1 MTSPIAKLFDSYQ
14 KSLAQKRWR
23 PDDIRFN
30 VNVTISRLAFVYE
43 KIRNA
48 IDYKD
53 EHLLRKNAIERI
65 LKRRLFTEIKKT
77 GLAHLLISELIRARY
92 LPNNMLPERMIGEV
106 DAIIEKYLRLLSN
119 LNVTRLTKRGR
130 QIVNWTMSVL
140 AAEIEHYLVPP
151 FREDGVVECMYKC
164 IKHDV
169 DLAKEIADSS
179 ERSIQMYLA
188 IHKVLI
194 KSDPAILRYH
204 LLVHLHPEWLKG
216 GDAAIQ
222 HLVQHFD
229 AFQKYIEYQLNHPLA
244 DKLFRFMK
252 RFSTVFII
260 LKDIADQ
267 DPSGFPYLMQDREA
281 FEQRI
286 RQACAVRYAK
296 ANAKLRRSY
305 IRTIIY
311 VFFTKMLLALL
322 FELPYDLYFL
332 KTTNYTP
339 LMINVIFH
347 PILMFIIAASIRMP
361 SQKNTDKIVE
371 ILMRIAHEEPQP
383 GFLYRKRMT
392 FGRSALVQNV
402 FRLLNGLTYLVSFGL
417 LVWAL
422 HLLHF
427 NIVSGILF
435 VFFLSIISF
444 FGLKLRREVKDL
456 IIVDKR
462 NSLFS
467 ALIDFFSVPILS
479 VGQWISAKTPKINLF
494 LFVMDFVIEAPFKIF
509 MDVIE
514 DWINFQK
521 EKREEIM

>member
-1 MTSPIAKLFDSYQ
+1 
-14 KSLAQKRWR
+14 
-23 PDDIRFN
+23 
-30 VNVTISRLAFVYE
+30 
-43 KIRNA
+43 
-48 IDYKD
+48 
-53 EHLLRKNAIERI
+53 
-65 LKRRLFTEIKKT
+65 
-77 GLAHLLISELIRARY
+77 
-92 LPNNMLPERMIGEV
+92 
-106 DAIIEKYLRLLSN
+106 
-119 LNVTRLTKRGR
+119 
-130 QIVNWTMSVL
+130 
-140 AAEIEHYLVPP
+140 
-151 FREDGVVECMYKC
+151 
-164 IKHDV
+164 
-169 DLAKEIADSS
+169 
-179 ERSIQMYLA
+179 
-188 IHKVLI
+188 
-194 KSDPAILRYH
+194 
-204 LLVHLHPEWLKG
+204 
-216 GDAAIQ
+216 
-222 HLVQHFD
+222 
-229 AFQKYIEYQLNHPLA
+229 
-244 DKLFRFMK
+244 
-252 RFSTVFII
+252 
-260 LKDIADQ
+260 
-267 DPSGFPYLMQDREA
+267 MQDREA
-281 FEQRI
+281 FELRI
-286 RQACAVRYAK
+286 RQACAMRYAK

-322 FELPYDLYFL
+322 LELPYELYFL

-402 FRLLNGLTYLVSFGL
+402 FRILNGLTYVVSFGL

-422 HLLHF
+422 RLLHF

-494 LFVMDFVIEAPFKIF
+494 LFVMDFIIEAPFKIF